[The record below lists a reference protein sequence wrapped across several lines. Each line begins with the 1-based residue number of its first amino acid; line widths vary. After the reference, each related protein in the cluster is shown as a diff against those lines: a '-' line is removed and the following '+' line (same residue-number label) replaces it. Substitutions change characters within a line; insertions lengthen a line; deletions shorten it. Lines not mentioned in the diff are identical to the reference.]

1 MEGKHCIPLLIHR
14 HETQSFGITKFAW
27 MNGSRAQIA
36 TVYPNCDMAHVY
48 AVLLCSCMQ
57 IEAKE

>member
-1 MEGKHCIPLLIHR
+1 
-14 HETQSFGITKFAW
+14 

-36 TVYPNCDMAHVY
+36 TAYPNCDTAHVY